1 MVGRSDRFG
10 RTLRLCCSPGMTTR
24 IALVGL
30 DEPTAETYL
39 RCLRQM
45 PQVLVAAVV
54 EPRSRLPAEQGEG
67 LQGVATFPHHR
78 NLLKQLPVDGVVI
91 CESSGGRK
99 DTVVDCARAGKS
111 ILCESPI
118 SETLVEA
125 REMWAISQAHDVLF
139 GVCFPIRLSSA
150 CSQVR
155 QRILEGGLG
164 RLLTVHVRK
173 SDGCAGFS
181 SREVFGGAGGL
192 WTNPGASL
200 VDSLRWLLGG
210 EFTLVTVMDPGDG
223 SDNRSGWLRL
233 EMNHGVVVTV
243 ESSLMDPLVGVKM
256 PAAVCLEISGA
267 RGRLNLELFPGAD
280 SVGFDPGCDR
290 PKESPIWRMLANFV
304 EAVQGRTR
312 IAAGGMDGLRAVE
325 VVEAA
330 QRALKYRTAVAL

>member
-1 MVGRSDRFG
+1 
-10 RTLRLCCSPGMTTR
+10 MTTR

-30 DEPTAETYL
+30 GQPTAETYL

-54 EPRSRLPAEQGEG
+54 EPGFRLPAEQGEG

-78 NLLKQLPVDGVVI
+78 NLLKQFPVDGAVI
-91 CESSGGRK
+91 CQSSGGRK
-99 DTVVDCARAGKS
+99 ATVVDCARAGKS

-164 RLLTVHVRK
+164 RLLTVHLRK

-233 EMNHGVVVTV
+233 EMNHGVAVTV

-256 PAAVCLEISGA
+256 PEAVCLEISGA

-290 PKESPIWRMLANFV
+290 PEESPIRRMLANFV

-330 QRALKYRTAVAL
+330 RRALKYRTAVAL

>member
-1 MVGRSDRFG
+1 
-10 RTLRLCCSPGMTTR
+10 
-24 IALVGL
+24 
-30 DEPTAETYL
+30 
-39 RCLRQM
+39 M

-54 EPRSRLPAEQGEG
+54 EPGSRLPQEQGEG

-78 NLLKQLPVDGVVI
+78 NLLKQFPVDGVVI

-99 DTVVDCARAGKS
+99 DPVVDCARAGKS
-111 ILCESPI
+111 ILCENPI
-118 SETLVEA
+118 SEALVEA

-164 RLLTVHVRK
+164 RPLTATVRK

-233 EMNHGVVVTV
+233 EMNHGVAVTV

-256 PAAVCLEISGA
+256 PEAVCLEISGA

-330 QRALKYRTAVAL
+330 RRALKYRTAVAL